1 MQVHETPI
9 FEIIFMTLTKDSFDK
24 TNDTQG
30 PEEYTKTLEIAVK
43 TRVTSTI
50 WHNTC

>member
-9 FEIIFMTLTKDSFDK
+9 FEIIFMTLTKDSFGK

-30 PEEYTKTLEIAVK
+30 PEEYTKNTGNSCRDSHKHDMASKK
-43 TRVTSTI
+43 T
-50 WHNTC
+50 